1 MFWENEIIQNKD
13 KSLGRGAEEMG
24 ESAEIKHFLSCD
36 LIWFDLVS
44 KFKHSLQVWRVSWLW
59 LKSYLNIQLVHIL
72 LTILHHGDHGE
83 WFYKWFL
90 SKMLSLNSYLSFKRH
105 CLGSNSLSRKTC
117 CWALKESVKSWFT
130 LIAAFI
136 KAQGAVRIHSNTH
149 RLSLFC
155 PVKWHSSEK
164 HTSTVFKVN
173 EWIPPP
179 LNRALWTAIIGW
191 LVLWTQRFD
200 RWALSI
206 QLSTTLASFFSCL
219 IGSRLVVFR
228 AVW

>member
-1 MFWENEIIQNKD
+1 MFWEDEIIQNKD

-155 PVKWHSSEK
+155 PVKWHSSAEK

-179 LNRALWTAIIGW
+179 LNRALWTAIIRW

-206 QLSTTLASFFSCL
+206 QLSTTLASFFFL
-219 IGSRLVVFR
+219 PDRF
-228 AVW
+228 